1 MSEFVARY
9 GRWGVVAGASEGIG
23 AAFARCLA
31 ERGMDVLLIARQE
44 KLLGDLAAELR
55 DRFGVETRCLVQDL
69 ADDAV
74 AEIVARATADLDI
87 GVVVYNAAFVSVGRF
102 LDVAPADLEK
112 LVRVNVRGPVTVLRT
127 LLPAMVERRRGA
139 VVLMSSLAG
148 FQGAPRIAGYA
159 ASKAF
164 NTILGEGLWA
174 ELREHGIDVVACCA
188 GGTSTPGY
196 ARTFKRDAPTMM
208 APEKVAERTLDA
220 LRRGPRFAPGLFN
233 RVAAQVCTRLVPRR
247 AMIRTMAWAMKDL

>member
-9 GRWGVVAGASEGIG
+9 GRWAVVAGASEGIG
-23 AAFARCLA
+23 AAFARSLA

-44 KLLGDLAAELR
+44 RLLRGLAAELR
-55 DRFGVETRCLVQDL
+55 DGFGVETRCLVQDL
-69 ADDAV
+69 ADDAL
-74 AEIVARATADLDI
+74 AEVLAGVTADLDI
-87 GVVVYNAAFVSVGRF
+87 GVVVYNAAFVSVGDF

-112 LVRVNVRGPVTVLRT
+112 LVRVNVRGPVTALRT

-174 ELREHGIDVVACCA
+174 ELRDHGIDVVACCA

-196 ARTFKRDAPTMM
+196 ARAFKRDAPAMM
-208 APEKVAERTLDA
+208 APLKVAEQTLGA

-233 RVAAQVCTRLVPRR
+233 RIVAQVATRLVPRR
-247 AMIRTMAWAMKDL
+247 AMIRAMAWAMKDL